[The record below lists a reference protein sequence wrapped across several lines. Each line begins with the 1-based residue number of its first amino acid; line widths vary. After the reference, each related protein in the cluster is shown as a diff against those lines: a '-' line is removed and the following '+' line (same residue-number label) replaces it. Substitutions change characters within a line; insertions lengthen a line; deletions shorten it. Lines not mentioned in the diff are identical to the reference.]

1 MRCLVTGTA
10 GFIGFHLAR
19 RLLADGHQVTGIDGM
34 TPYYDVRL
42 KERRYAVL
50 TGTAGFAAHRAM
62 LEDADLIER
71 IAARAAP
78 DIVIHLAA
86 QAGVRY
92 SLENPRAYVDANLVG
107 TFTILELCRALKPR
121 HVLIASTSSIYGA
134 NTALPFAETDAADHP
149 LTLYAASKKSVEL
162 MAHSYAHLWHLPTTI
177 FRFFTVY
184 GPWGRPDMA
193 LFKFVD
199 NILAGRPIE
208 IYNFGQMER
217 DFTYI
222 DDLVEAIVSLIDRV
236 PVRGRKIG
244 PEDSLSPVAPFRIVN
259 IGGGHPISLL
269 AFIEAVEAALGRRA
283 ERRYREAQPGDVP
296 KTAASTK
303 LLEALIGHRPR
314 TPLAVGVA
322 EFVRW
327 YRDYYGLPA
336 A

>member
-1 MRCLVTGTA
+1 
-10 GFIGFHLAR
+10 
-19 RLLADGHQVTGIDGM
+19 
-34 TPYYDVRL
+34 
-42 KERRYAVL
+42 
-50 TGTAGFAAHRAM
+50 
-62 LEDADLIER
+62 
-71 IAARAAP
+71 
-78 DIVIHLAA
+78 
-86 QAGVRY
+86 
-92 SLENPRAYVDANLVG
+92 
-107 TFTILELCRALKPR
+107 
-121 HVLIASTSSIYGA
+121 
-134 NTALPFAETDAADHP
+134 
-149 LTLYAASKKSVEL
+149 
-162 MAHSYAHLWHLPTTI
+162 
-177 FRFFTVY
+177 
-184 GPWGRPDMA
+184 
-193 LFKFVD
+193 
-199 NILAGRPIE
+199 
-208 IYNFGQMER
+208 MER

-269 AFIEAVEAALGRRA
+269 VFIEAVEAALGRRA